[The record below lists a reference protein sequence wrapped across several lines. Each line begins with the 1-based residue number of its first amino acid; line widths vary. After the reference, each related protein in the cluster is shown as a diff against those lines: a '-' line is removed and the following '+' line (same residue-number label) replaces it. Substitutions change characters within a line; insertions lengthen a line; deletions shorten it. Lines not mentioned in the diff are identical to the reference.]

1 MSSRVDL
8 GEGFRYASII
18 MRGSH
23 TWIFSFVT
31 ALAVACGGSNEPP
44 ETVEPV
50 SDVSADDVEQTASSD
65 SPSGPNTDRLDETQQ
80 KPAAKPTAA
89 DPTFKEGGSVNEAI
103 KAVPQG
109 SDRVNID
116 QEALSKPLQD
126 PALYEPCKMGAAH
139 FKMKIA
145 VWEGKAVGID
155 LTTMPNNPK
164 LSDCLKERVRGVTW
178 QDKVKSL
185 NTVEYQF

>member
-1 MSSRVDL
+1 
-8 GEGFRYASII
+8 

-31 ALAVACGGSNEPP
+31 ALAVACGGSNEPA

-65 SPSGPNTDRLDETQQ
+65 SPSGSSPSSDRLDETEQ
-80 KPAAKPTAA
+80 KPAAKPTSAE
-89 DPTFKEGGSVNEAI
+89 PTFKEGGTVEEAV

-109 SDRVNID
+109 ADRVNIE
-116 QEALSKPLQD
+116 QEALSRPLQD

-139 FKMKIA
+139 FKMRIA
-145 VWEGKAVGID
+145 VWDGKAVGID
-155 LTTMPNNPK
+155 LTTTPQNPK
-164 LSDCLKERVRGVTW
+164 LADCLKERIRAVTW
-178 QDKVKSL
+178 VDKVKSL
-185 NTVEYQF
+185 NTVEYAF